1 MMSNQIPFQRAPAKL
16 SIASLDG
23 PIDLV
28 VEAQYNPKDLQ
39 ITQPIS
45 WTDHASTTG
54 QNKDIVTEFGG
65 AKPQTMQIELLF
77 DGYETGGVA
86 GKFTVAQ
93 HIARLKQLA
102 TVRYPGSDKEDERRP
117 HYCLVAW
124 GERGLPALRCV
135 IENLT
140 TKYLMFSPSGQ
151 VLRATCTVSVK
162 EVDPAAIAREQR
174 HREER
179 KNTINRRRGFSE

>member
-1 MMSNQIPFQRAPAKL
+1 MKSNQILFQRAPAKL

-28 VEAQYNPKDLQ
+28 VEAQYNPKELQ
-39 ITQPIS
+39 LTQPIG
-45 WTDHASTTG
+45 WTDHVSTTG
-54 QNKDIVTEFGG
+54 QNKDVVTEFGG
-65 AKPQTMQIELLF
+65 AKPQTLQLELLF

-102 TVRYPGSDKEDERRP
+102 TVRSPSSDKEDERRP
-117 HYCLVAW
+117 HYCLITW

-140 TKYLMFSPSGQ
+140 TKYLMFSPFGQ
-151 VLRATCTVSVK
+151 ALRAMCTVNVK
-162 EVDPAAIAREQR
+162 EVDMAAIAKEQR
-174 HREER
+174 NREER
-179 KNTINRRRGFSE
+179 KNTINRRRGV